1 MGKLGMG
8 KYTNKAPEYHLN
20 PSRAG
25 FVANLPNM
33 KHERRK
39 INQVLKQ
46 SVSKW
51 VKVNMNVRHP
61 K

>member
-1 MGKLGMG
+1 MGIWGMG
-8 KYTNKAPEYHLN
+8 KYTNKAPEYNLN

-33 KHERRK
+33 KHQRRK
-39 INQVLKQ
+39 INQSLKQ

-51 VKVNMNVRHP
+51 VKVNT